1 MQNLCFCKTI
11 LSLNKIKNQKNRNEF
26 QMYITKTKIS
36 YSLNYQTL
44 HYCHKQKPI
53 LPIEG
58 IQLLI
63 IFSSFKKRNQ
73 KTKKKKWKRN
83 WKFPITKN
91 CSLRCRKQNENHRKP
106 EFPIAHQQTSQTHP
120 SRVPSTAEQA
130 RKKEKKKNRRQ
141 RVHSPFPI
149 LNSLLRKC
157 RSSGIFS
164 TMSRYVFH
172 SSFVEKQRR
181 SLLRVFPSSLGH
193 SSRGQVHLHDNNR
206 DIFLRRCSDSNS
218 RKRPLLSGHA
228 LLDPMARATARIGIR
243 N

>member
-73 KTKKKKWKRN
+73 KTKKKKNGNEIGNSQSPKIALSVVASKTKTIENLNSQSRTN
-83 WKFPITKN
+83 KPLKHIRHAFP
-91 CSLRCRKQNENHRKP
+91 RQQNKLE
-106 EFPIAHQQTSQTHP
+106 
-120 SRVPSTAEQA
+120 
-130 RKKEKKKNRRQ
+130 RKKKKTDDS
-141 RVHSPFPI
+141 VSILHSPFLIPFYGNADHPEYFPPCHVTSST
-149 LNSLLRKC
+149 LLSLKSNDDLSSAFFHH
-157 RSSGIFS
+157 RSAIHPAAKFISMTIIEIFFCGDARTRIRESVPSSRDSS
-164 TMSRYVFH
+164 TQWR
-172 SSFVEKQRR
+172 EQRR
-181 SLLRVFPSSLGH
+181 E
-193 SSRGQVHLHDNNR
+193 
-206 DIFLRRCSDSNS
+206 
-218 RKRPLLSGHA
+218 
-228 LLDPMARATARIGIR
+228 
-243 N
+243 

>member
-11 LSLNKIKNQKNRNEF
+11 LSVNKIKNQKNRNEF

-53 LPIEG
+53 LPIES

-73 KTKKKKWKRN
+73 KTKKKKNGNEIGNSQSPKIALSVVASKTKTIENLNSQSRTN
-83 WKFPITKN
+83 KPLKHIRHAFPRQQNK
-91 CSLRCRKQNENHRKP
+91 LERK
-106 EFPIAHQQTSQTHP
+106 
-120 SRVPSTAEQA
+120 
-130 RKKEKKKNRRQ
+130 KKKNRRQ